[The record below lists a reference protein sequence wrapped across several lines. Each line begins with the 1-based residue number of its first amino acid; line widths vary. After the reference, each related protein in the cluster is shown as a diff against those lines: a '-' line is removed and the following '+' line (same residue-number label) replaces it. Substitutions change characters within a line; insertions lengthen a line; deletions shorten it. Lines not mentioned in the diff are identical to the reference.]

1 MTIHTWPSEGPEFAF
16 KGGFR
21 PGGSIGTGFEREWA
35 TSKRRDP
42 PNTPTLYRDTSTMK
56 RFFSIFT
63 LVLLSVSAS
72 FAQSNVSTQE
82 VSINVE
88 EIDVISI
95 AGTVKMTINA
105 ATAGEAPDAAQ
116 ASATFSVTTNGKNR
130 KISAELDQ
138 DMPEGLTL
146 YANMSAPED
155 ARSKGKVELGS
166 RSKSLVDKVSNVN
179 ASGLSLAYEA
189 VATVDA
195 DPENVVRTVT
205 YTITKN

>member
-1 MTIHTWPSEGPEFAF
+1 
-16 KGGFR
+16 
-21 PGGSIGTGFEREWA
+21 
-35 TSKRRDP
+35 
-42 PNTPTLYRDTSTMK
+42 MK
-56 RFFSIFT
+56 RFFSIA
-63 LVLLSVSAS
+63 LASLLLTGAS
-72 FAQSNVSTQE
+72 LAQSNVSTQQ

-95 AGTVKMTINA
+95 SGSVNMTINTV
-105 ATAGEAPDAAQ
+105 TAGEAPDAAT
-116 ASATFSVTTNGKNR
+116 ASATYAVTTNGKNR

-146 YANMSAPED
+146 YAEMSAPGE

-166 RSKSLVDKVSNVN
+166 KSKSLIDKLTKVN
-179 ASGLSLAYEA
+179 AAGLTLAYEA

-195 DPENVVRTVT
+195 DPDNVTRTVT